1 MTNGTSLTL
10 TSNDSS
16 YAFPSASFGAGPA
29 DRNAQVS
36 RDCGRVGLVAR
47 VELDQLT
54 LTGDGAASL
63 GDDDGTLWKCEVPAR
78 GPRVADTADRRLSEC
93 EKV

>member
-1 MTNGTSLTL
+1 MTNDTSLTL
-10 TSNDSS
+10 TLNDSS
-16 YAFPSASFGAGPA
+16 FSTERLVRRRPGGP
-29 DRNAQVS
+29 NAQVS

-54 LTGDGAASL
+54 LTGDGAVSL
-63 GDDDGTLWKCEVPAR
+63 GDDDGTLWECEVPAR